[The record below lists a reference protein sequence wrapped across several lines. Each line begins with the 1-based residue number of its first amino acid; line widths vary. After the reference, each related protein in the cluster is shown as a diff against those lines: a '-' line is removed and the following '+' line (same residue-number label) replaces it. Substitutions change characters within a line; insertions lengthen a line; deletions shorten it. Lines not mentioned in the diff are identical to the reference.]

1 MMCSQRPHV
10 LRGGQSQETHKG
22 GRGQVREEAW
32 VTGRV
37 QDRLAPEPPHRS
49 SALAFLVVLGR
60 AHPLSLRASPE

>member
-49 SALAFLVVLGR
+49 SARCPWESTSLV
-60 AHPLSLRASPE
+60 PEGQS